1 MGQLGWS
8 IGSARVTRFV
18 DIEAPLDA
26 QAFFPDSS
34 PEALDRH
41 RSWLEPDFMDR
52 NGQLLLSIHALL
64 VEIGGVRILV
74 DTCLGEHR
82 VPGFEDMPGRGH
94 AFLEEMAQ
102 AGAPRESIDVVLCTH
117 LHFDHVGWNTMREGS
132 RWVPT
137 FPNAR
142 YLFARAEWEHWSA
155 AGDATTYAPTL
166 RDAVKPVLD
175 AGQAD
180 LVAGDHRVCDGV
192 RLVPTPG
199 HTPGHVSVRIAS
211 GGAEAL
217 VTGDATHHPVQ
228 LAEPDW
234 GMDADV
240 DRKLAA
246 ATRRRMIAVLADSDT
261 LVIGTHYA
269 GATAGHVV
277 RGEAG
282 TWFRARR

>member
-18 DIEAPLDA
+18 ELEAPLDA
-26 QAFFPDSS
+26 QGFFPDSS
-34 PEALDRH
+34 PEAFARH
-41 RSWLEPDFMDR
+41 RAWLEPDYMDR
-52 NGQLLLSIHALL
+52 QGRLLLSIHALL
-64 VEIGGVRILV
+64 VEIGGIRILV
-74 DTCLGEHR
+74 DTCLGEHK
-82 VPGFEDMPGRGH
+82 VPGMEDLAGRGRV
-94 AFLEEMAQ
+94 FLDEMAQ

-142 YLFARAEWEHWSA
+142 YLFARSEWEHWS
-155 AGDATTYAPTL
+155 TAPPTPSTL
-166 RDAVKPVLD
+166 DDAVKPVLD
-175 AGQAD
+175 AGLAD
-180 LVAGDHRVCDGV
+180 LVAVDHSVCDGV
-192 RLVPTPG
+192 RFVPTPG

-228 LAEPDW
+228 FAEPDW

-240 DRKLAA
+240 DSKLAA
-246 ATRRRMIAVLADSDT
+246 TTRRRMIAELADSDT
-261 LVIGTHYA
+261 LVIGTHFA
-269 GATAGHVV
+269 GPTAGHVV
-277 RGEAG
+277 RGASDVR
-282 TWFRARR
+282 FRARR

>member
-1 MGQLGWS
+1 MGQLCWS

-18 DIEAPLDA
+18 EMEAPLDA
-26 QAFFPDSS
+26 KGFFPSS
-34 PEALDRH
+34 SQEALARH
-41 RSWLEPDFMDR
+41 RAWLEPGFMNR
-52 NGQLLLSIHALL
+52 SGELLLSIHALL
-64 VEIGGVRILV
+64 VEIGGIRILV
-74 DTCLGEHR
+74 DTCLGEHP
-82 VPGFEDMPGRGH
+82 VPGMEALAGRGR
-94 AFLEEMAQ
+94 AFLDEMAQ

-117 LHFDHVGWNTMREGS
+117 LHFDHVGWNTLREGT

-142 YLFARAEWEHWSA
+142 YLFARAEWEHWSSA
-155 AGDATTYAPTL
+155 DESPYAPTL
-166 RDAVKPVLD
+166 LDAVKPVLD
-175 AGQAD
+175 AGQGD
-180 LVAGDHRVCDGV
+180 LVAVDHRVCDGV

-240 DRKLAA
+240 DSKLAA
-246 ATRRRMIAVLADSDT
+246 ATRRRMIAELADSDT
-261 LVIGTHYA
+261 LVIGTHFA
-269 GATAGHVV
+269 GPTAGHVV
-277 RGEAG
+277 RGESG